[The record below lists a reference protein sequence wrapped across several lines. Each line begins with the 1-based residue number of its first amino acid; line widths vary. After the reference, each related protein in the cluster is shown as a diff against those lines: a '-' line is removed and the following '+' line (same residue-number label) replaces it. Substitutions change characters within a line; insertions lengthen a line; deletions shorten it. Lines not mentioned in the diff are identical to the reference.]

1 MAKRL
6 WTGLLIILALS
17 GVAFLNSQAAS
28 SSSSNEGQS
37 ASTSEDIEQLTK
49 QDRVI
54 SYLREHQRLPSFTS
68 RKNRPERKGGSLARG
83 IYVVCSLA
91 KRLAA
96 IVFRIVK
103 NAYPKKLS
111 GCGEKLILITV
122 VGVGRPIG

>member
-17 GVAFLNSQAAS
+17 GVAFLNSQAAN

-37 ASTSEDIEQLTK
+37 VSTSEDIEQLTK

-54 SYLREHQRLPSFTS
+54 SYLREHQRLPSFTL
-68 RKNRPERKGGSLARG
+68 RKNRRGRKDGNLARG
-83 IYVVCSLA
+83 IYAAYFLA
-91 KRLAA
+91 KRLAE

-103 NAYPKKLS
+103 NAYLKKLS
-111 GCGEKLILITV
+111 GCGEKLISITAA
-122 VGVGRPIG
+122 GVGRPIG

>member
-68 RKNRPERKGGSLARG
+68 RKTGQ
-83 IYVVCSLA
+83 
-91 KRLAA
+91 
-96 IVFRIVK
+96 
-103 NAYPKKLS
+103 S
-111 GCGEKLILITV
+111 GR
-122 VGVGRPIG
+122 VGA